1 MAGRFALLPNLNS
14 RMTYFYLTTHFTPIP
29 QAAII
34 GLWAWLFTG
43 TLTQP
48 GKIFAWLKQL
58 GGRMVSLS
66 GKNRFVVAEYHAL
79 FECPVCHAGQVC
91 LLWQVGCLFTGQGF
105 DPSLIVVS
113 LFAAALAGNF
123 LKL

>member
-1 MAGRFALLPNLNS
+1 MI
-14 RMTYFYLTTHFTPIP
+14 FYLTTHFLPIP
-29 QAAII
+29 QAVII

-58 GGRMVSLS
+58 ASGILS
-66 GKNRFVVAEYHAL
+66 RHKQNKFVVAEYNAL

-91 LLWQVGCLFTGQGF
+91 TLWQVWALFAGQGF

-113 LFAAALAGNF
+113 LFTAALAGNF
-123 LKL
+123 LNR

>member
-1 MAGRFALLPNLNS
+1 MPDLH
-14 RMTYFYLTTHFTPIP
+14 LTTHFTPIP

-58 GGRMVSLS
+58 AS
-66 GKNRFVVAEYHAL
+66 GVVARHKQNKFIVAEYHAL
-79 FECPVCHAGQVC
+79 FECPVCHAGQVA
-91 LLWQVGCLFTGQGF
+91 LLWQVWCLFTGQGF